1 MSSDLP
7 AILFEPEGYAVDGH
21 QVVGRQS
28 AGHGFLRAAV
38 QACAGGTLVACT
50 ALQRSAQAFAAAV
63 GAMDPRVQ
71 ARWLPTH
78 DLRTLSQI
86 GTLYVPDPG
95 LARQARMRL
104 RAGPGAY
111 SLCGVTHTL
120 SDHGPMDAIKHMLTA
135 PVMPWDAL
143 VCTSH
148 AAKSVVQGVIE
159 AECDYLRWRLGGQVR
174 LTVPQLPVIPLGVH
188 AHDFDFSAAERD
200 QAKAQLGIAP
210 DETVLLYA
218 GRLSMQSKAH
228 PHAMFAA
235 AEAVAQ
241 RSGQRP
247 VLVLCGRFASE
258 VAERAFRDG
267 AAQRCPS
274 VRCLF
279 VPAQDEAQRRSA
291 WAAGDVFISLADN
304 LQESFGLTPLEA
316 MACGMPVVVSDWNGY
331 KDTVRDGLDGYRIP
345 TWMAAPGA
353 GEGWAGFLEAGG
365 LDFDLYSA
373 LTAQAV
379 AVDVHALIDRL
390 LALVQSPARR
400 QAMGQEA
407 RQRVR
412 DRFDW
417 TVVFARYRELWGEL
431 AALRRQAA
439 VSPVQPAGLDTCE
452 APRVDAARQDPF
464 HVFAS
469 YPTHA
474 LGPQS
479 VLRWTPAVTTEQ
491 AWQTLLSPLYAFAVP
506 ADPVQRQ
513 RMTQALLCLQHG
525 PLTVQA
531 WAHACQ
537 APVPDMVLLAC
548 QLTKAGVLLP
558 PTPLAP

>member
-1 MSSDLP
+1 M
-7 AILFEPEGYAVDGH
+7 DG
-21 QVVGRQS
+21 S
-28 AGHGFLRAAV
+28 AR
-38 QACAGGTLVACT
+38 
-50 ALQRSAQAFAAAV
+50 R
-63 GAMDPRVQ
+63 R
-71 ARWLPTH
+71 R
-78 DLRTLSQI
+78 
-86 GTLYVPDPG
+86 G
-95 LARQARMRL
+95 L
-104 RAGPGAY
+104 
-111 SLCGVTHTL
+111 
-120 SDHGPMDAIKHMLTA
+120 
-135 PVMPWDAL
+135 
-143 VCTSH
+143 
-148 AAKSVVQGVIE
+148 
-159 AECDYLRWRLGGQVR
+159 
-174 LTVPQLPVIPLGVH
+174 
-188 AHDFDFSAAERD
+188 
-200 QAKAQLGIAP
+200 
-210 DETVLLYA
+210 
-218 GRLSMQSKAH
+218 GRL
-228 PHAMFAA
+228 
-235 AEAVAQ
+235 
-241 RSGQRP
+241 
-247 VLVLCGRFASE
+247 
-258 VAERAFRDG
+258 
-267 AAQRCPS
+267 
-274 VRCLF
+274 
-279 VPAQDEAQRRSA
+279 
-291 WAAGDVFISLADN
+291 
-304 LQESFGLTPLEA
+304 
-316 MACGMPVVVSDWNGY
+316 
-331 KDTVRDGLDGYRIP
+331 
-345 TWMAAPGA
+345 
-353 GEGWAGFLEAGG
+353 LEAGG

-400 QAMGQEA
+400 QVMGQEA

-439 VSPVQPAGLDTCE
+439 VSPVQPAGPDTCE